1 MPRLISIALL
11 VGLLPACTHLP
22 DFPGLLK
29 PAKSTT
35 LHAEAGQYSFAWRL
49 SGDRQVAPLQV
60 FDNGEKTWLQFPKEH
75 TVPAIFQRSST
86 GDRLLTYRRQG
97 PYVILS
103 GVWPSLILRG
113 GSLQS
118 RIDRIVDVDTQT
130 HTHADANDDV
140 DAVAHKAHS
149 PGLNAK
155 ASAVVTEVVPTI
167 ETLPIQEEKPV
178 ESVTALAE
186 ASFEAAT
193 VEVKPVVTQ
202 SLPELG
208 FSDPVTSLALAE
220 PPSTHSVSPQDK
232 NLRSA
237 LVRWAAAAGWTFE
250 PEHWAVD
257 ADIPIVGSAIFDSH
271 FKLAVQELVAS
282 TELAD
287 RPLQPC
293 FYSNQVLRIVPY
305 AQTCDR
311 SAGVATS

>member
-1 MPRLISIALL
+1 MPRLVSIALL

-29 PAKSTT
+29 PAESTT
-35 LHAEAGQYSFAWRL
+35 LHAETGQYSFAWRL
-49 SGDRQVAPLQV
+49 SGDREVAPLQV

-75 TVPAIFQRSST
+75 TVPAIFQHTST
-86 GDRLLTYRRQG
+86 GDRLLTYQRQG

-118 RIDRIVDVDTQT
+118 RVERIVDTDT
-130 HTHADANDDV
+130 DV
-140 DAVAHKAHS
+140 DVLADKVHS
-149 PGLNAK
+149 SGPDTKPSGLLTDGMQTSN
-155 ASAVVTEVVPTI
+155 
-167 ETLPIQEEKPV
+167 TLPIQEEMPV
-178 ESVTALAE
+178 ASVAALTE
-186 ASFEAAT
+186 ASFDTAT
-193 VEVKPVVTQ
+193 VDAKPIVLQ
-202 SLPELG
+202 SFPEQE
-208 FSDPVTSLALAE
+208 FSDSVIPIVLDES
-220 PPSTHSVSPQDK
+220 PSAHSVSPQDK
-232 NLRSA
+232 NLRLA

-257 ADIPIVGSAIFDSH
+257 ADIPIVGSAIFDAR
-271 FKLAVQELVAS
+271 FKLAVQDLVAS